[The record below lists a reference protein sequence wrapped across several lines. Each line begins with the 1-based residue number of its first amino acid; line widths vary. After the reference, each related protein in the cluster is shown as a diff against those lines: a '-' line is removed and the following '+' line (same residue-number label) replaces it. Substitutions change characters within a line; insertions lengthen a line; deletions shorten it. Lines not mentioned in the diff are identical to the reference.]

1 MSETG
6 SPVQIDRTDTGHTGN
21 NGQDGFG
28 LSENG
33 DVITTTT
40 TTSSGQNQYRHK
52 MRPPSQA
59 AFQRVK
65 NCYPKMSKKEK
76 RFDPSKAI
84 IPRLMPD
91 EPMTIAINPNLP
103 HQPLDYFQ
111 DGELLIEAVQ
121 SGKIDQVEFL
131 LSIKSLDVNY
141 RRVATGQTA
150 LMYCKCPHIAKLL
163 LKQGADPNLQNR
175 MGNTALHFAVA
186 QSNYQLVQ
194 VLITRGASK
203 RIKNHY
209 SQGITPCQVPSS
221 NSSLIGTLQSHKT
234 HQPSRIHWPIS
245 FQRRATLSETLSI
258 DFEMIGI
265 VNPEWGHH
273 VMIDFP
279 VEVGIVDSKL
289 NTVYYS
295 RCRPDHLPQTGQISY
310 KMFKKI
316 YSPPVDH
323 LLHRPSIDLRTRI
336 TGIRPGELDQMPL
349 ASQVLA
355 EVRQIIQG
363 KYLVGHAIEHDLLV
377 LEHFGPPFQGIRDT
391 SQYLRWK
398 GKKISL
404 KKAAQ
409 HYLQKTIQSG
419 KHGALEDARTTMEL
433 YLLFRDEWE
442 SSDEP
447 FLLPPNQIRQIIDES
462 SKTDQS
468 KSDDK
473 EKNHNRENH
482 NRVGENSGGVENS
495 LQPSSSTVSNDIGL
509 EDLEKFPDLKLN

>member
-1 MSETG
+1 
-6 SPVQIDRTDTGHTGN
+6 
-21 NGQDGFG
+21 
-28 LSENG
+28 
-33 DVITTTT
+33 
-40 TTSSGQNQYRHK
+40 
-52 MRPPSQA
+52 
-59 AFQRVK
+59 
-65 NCYPKMSKKEK
+65 
-76 RFDPSKAI
+76 
-84 IPRLMPD
+84 
-91 EPMTIAINPNLP
+91 
-103 HQPLDYFQ
+103 
-111 DGELLIEAVQ
+111 
-121 SGKIDQVEFL
+121 
-131 LSIKSLDVNY
+131 
-141 RRVATGQTA
+141 
-150 LMYCKCPHIAKLL
+150 
-163 LKQGADPNLQNR
+163 
-175 MGNTALHFAVA
+175 
-186 QSNYQLVQ
+186 
-194 VLITRGASK
+194 
-203 RIKNHY
+203 
-209 SQGITPCQVPSS
+209 
-221 NSSLIGTLQSHKT
+221 
-234 HQPSRIHWPIS
+234 
-245 FQRRATLSETLSI
+245 
-258 DFEMIGI
+258 
-265 VNPEWGHH
+265 
-273 VMIDFP
+273 MIDFP

-323 LLHRPSIDLRTRI
+323 LLRRPSIDLRTRI

-433 YLLFRDEWE
+433 YLLFQDEWE

-462 SKTDQS
+462 SKAES

-482 NRVGENSGGVENS
+482 NRVGENVSVENS
-495 LQPSSSTVSNDIGL
+495 LQPSSSIVSNDIGL
-509 EDLEKFPDLKLN
+509 EDLASFPDLKLN